1 MRRNCMKGDNTMKY
15 FVLTW
20 KTHRHSGI
28 WNALAADR
36 QEAESRLRR
45 WLHSRYPGQR
55 VTVQLDSILPA

>member
-1 MRRNCMKGDNTMKY
+1 MKGDNTMKY

-20 KTHRHSGI
+20 YTKRHSGI

-45 WLHSRYPGQR
+45 WLHTRYPGQR
-55 VTVQLDSILPA
+55 ITVTLSATLNA

>member
-1 MRRNCMKGDNTMKY
+1 MKY
-15 FVLTW
+15 FILTW

-55 VTVQLDSILPA
+55 VTVRLDSTLPA